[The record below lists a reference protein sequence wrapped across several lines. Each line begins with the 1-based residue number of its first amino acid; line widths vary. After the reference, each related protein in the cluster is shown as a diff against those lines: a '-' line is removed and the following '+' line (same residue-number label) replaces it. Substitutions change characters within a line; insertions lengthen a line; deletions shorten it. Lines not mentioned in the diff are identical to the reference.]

1 MDKASSDDADSAD
14 GDGREILHVI
24 LRPHRSLSPTG
35 FWIVMGLLAGV
46 SFSAGTVFWW
56 LGAWPVIGFM
66 GLDVALVYIA
76 FKASYARAHEYER
89 LHLTRQKLTIERVD
103 HWGKV
108 ERLAL
113 QPYWLRVELDQPRG
127 RQNRLLLTSHGRAVA
142 VGGFLAPAEKAKLAG
157 ILRDAL
163 ATARE

>member
-1 MDKASSDDADSAD
+1 MADSDVSTEDRDA
-14 GDGREILHVI
+14 REILHVV

-35 FWIVMGLLAGV
+35 FWIVMGVLAGV

-89 LHLTRQKLTIERVD
+89 LHLTRRQLTIERVD

-108 ERLAL
+108 ERVAL
-113 QPYWLRVELDQPRG
+113 QPYWLRVEIDQPRG
-127 RQNRLLLTSHGRAVA
+127 RQNRVLLTSHGRALA

-157 ILRDAL
+157 LLREAL

>member
-1 MDKASSDDADSAD
+1 MADSDASSEDRDTS
-14 GDGREILHVI
+14 EILHVV

-35 FWIVMGLLAGV
+35 FWIVMGVLAGV

-66 GLDVALVYIA
+66 GLDVALVYVA

-89 LHLTRQKLTIERVD
+89 LHLTRRQLTIERVD

-108 ERLAL
+108 ERVAL
-113 QPYWLRVELDQPRG
+113 QPYWLRVEIDQPRG
-127 RQNRLLLTSHGRAVA
+127 RQNRVLLTSHGRAVV

-157 ILRDAL
+157 LLREAL
-163 ATARE
+163 ASARQ

>member
-1 MDKASSDDADSAD
+1 MDDDANT
-14 GDGREILHVI
+14 GDARPILHVV

-35 FWIVMGLLAGV
+35 FWIVMGILAGV
-46 SFSAGTVFWW
+46 SFTAGTVFWW

-89 LHLTRQKLTIERVD
+89 LRLTKEALTIERVD

-108 ERLAL
+108 ERVAL
-113 QPYWLRVELDQPRG
+113 QPYWLRVELDRPRG

-142 VGGFLAPAEKAKLAG
+142 VGAFLPPAEKAKLAG
-157 ILRDAL
+157 VLRDAL
-163 ATARE
+163 AAARQ